1 MLDPKLIKEK
11 PEMIRNMLKSRAV
24 EFDLDELIKTDEKR
38 REFIIKTDELRKKKN
53 QVGIRISEKKKAKED
68 ASSILAEMKN
78 ISSEL
83 TKLESEQEEIENKYL
98 KLASTI
104 PNLVHESV
112 PIGIDDSANIE
123 IKKWGNIPK
132 FDFKVKDHID
142 ISENL
147 NLVDLERAA
156 KVAGARFYYLKN
168 DLVRLNQ
175 ALINFGLD
183 FLAEKGY
190 SLIQP
195 PYMINRES
203 MEGAVIAEDF
213 EEVIY
218 KIQDEDLYMIGTSE
232 HAMAAMHSKEIIEGK
247 NIPMKY
253 AGISPCFR
261 KEAGAHGRDQKGIF
275 RVHQF
280 DKIEQFVFSKPEDS
294 WKEHEKLLAV
304 AEEFYQK
311 LEIPY
316 RVMLLSTGDIGKISA
331 KTYDI
336 EAWMAGQNAYREI
349 VSCSNCLEYQARR
362 LKIRFRDKTNE
373 DTQYIHTLN
382 STLIATT
389 RVLVSIMENFQTK
402 EGHIRIPQGFTA
414 IYGKSERD
422 ILTYPYILD
431 LKFVKNW
438 HAEKVE

>member
-11 PEMIRNMLKSRAV
+11 PQVIRDMLKARNVDFDLGALI
-24 EFDLDELIKTDEKR
+24 EFDQKR

-53 QVGIRISEKKKAKED
+53 QVALEISRKKKAGED
-68 ASSILAEMKN
+68 ATSILTDIKN
-78 ISSEL
+78 LSIEL
-83 TKLESEQEEIENKYL
+83 TKIESEQESIEKKYSR
-98 KLASTI
+98 LALTI
-104 PNLVHESV
+104 PNLIHDSV
-112 PIGIDDSANIE
+112 PIGIDESTNKE
-123 IKKWGNIPK
+123 IRKWGKVPK
-132 FDFKVKDHID
+132 FDFKINDHID

-147 NLVDLERAA
+147 GLVDLERAA
-156 KVAGARFYYLKN
+156 KVAGSRFYYLKN

-175 ALINFGLD
+175 SLIHYALD
-183 FLAEKGY
+183 FLAKKEY

-203 MEGAVIAEDF
+203 MEGAVIADDF

-218 KIQDEDLYMIGTSE
+218 KIEDEDLYLIGTSE
-232 HAMAAMHSKEIIEGK
+232 HAMAAMHSKEIMEGK
-247 NIPMKY
+247 DLPIKY

-280 DKIEQFVFSKPEDS
+280 DKIEQFVFSRPEDS
-294 WKEHEKLLAV
+294 WKEHEKMLTV
-304 AEEFYQK
+304 VEEFYQK
-311 LEIPY
+311 LEIPH
-316 RVMLLSTGDIGKISA
+316 RVMLLSTGDMGKISA

-349 VSCSNCLEYQARR
+349 VSCSNCLDFQARR

-373 DTQYIHTLN
+373 DTQYVHTLN

-389 RVLVSIMENFQTK
+389 RILVSIMENFQTK
-402 EGHIRIPQGFTA
+402 DGHIGIPQVLQSYMGNQKE
-414 IYGKSERD
+414 I
-422 ILTYPYILD
+422 
-431 LKFVKNW
+431 
-438 HAEKVE
+438 

>member
-11 PEMIRNMLKSRAV
+11 PQIIRDMLKARSV
-24 EFDLDELIKTDEKR
+24 DFNLDGLIESDQKR

-53 QVGIRISEKKKAKED
+53 QVALEIAQKKKAGED
-68 ASSILAEMKN
+68 ASLILSEMKKV
-78 ISSEL
+78 SAEL
-83 TKLESEQEEIENKYL
+83 AKLESDQENIENTYSR
-98 KLASTI
+98 LALTI

-112 PIGIDDSANIE
+112 PIGADESANKE
-123 IKKWGNIPK
+123 IRKWGNIPN
-132 FDFKVKDHID
+132 FDFKINDHID

-147 NLVDLERAA
+147 DLVDLERAA

-175 ALINFGLD
+175 SLIHYGLD
-183 FLAEKGY
+183 FLAKKEY
-190 SLIQP
+190 SLVQP

-203 MEGAVIAEDF
+203 MEGAVIADDF

-218 KIQDEDLYMIGTSE
+218 KVEDEDLYMIGTSE
-232 HAMAAMHSKEIIEGK
+232 HAMAAMRSKEILEGK
-247 NIPMKY
+247 DLPLRY
-253 AGISPCFR
+253 AGVSPCFR

-280 DKIEQFVFSKPEDS
+280 DKIEQFVFSRPEDS
-294 WKEHEKLLAV
+294 WKEHERMLSV
-304 AEEFYQK
+304 AEEFYQN

-316 RVMLLSTGDIGKISA
+316 RVMLLSTGDMGKVSA

-349 VSCSNCLEYQARR
+349 VSCSNCLDYQARR

-373 DTQYIHTLN
+373 DTQYVHTLN

-402 EGHIRIPQGFTA
+402 DGHIRIPSVLQNYMGNQKE
-414 IYGKSERD
+414 I
-422 ILTYPYILD
+422 
-431 LKFVKNW
+431 
-438 HAEKVE
+438 

>member
-11 PEMIRNMLKSRAV
+11 PEIIRNMLKSRAV
-24 EFDLDELIKTDEKR
+24 EFDLEGLIESDQKR

-53 QVGIRISEKKKAKED
+53 QVAISISEKKKAGDD
-68 ASSILAEMKN
+68 ASTILIEMKN
-78 ISSEL
+78 ISNEL
-83 TKLESEQEEIENKYL
+83 TKLESEQVDIEKKYL

-104 PNLVHESV
+104 PNLIHDSV
-112 PIGIDDSANIE
+112 PIGIDDSSNKE

-132 FDFKVKDHID
+132 FDFKIKDHID
-142 ISENL
+142 ISEDL
-147 NLVDLERAA
+147 DLVDLERAA

-175 ALINFGLD
+175 ALIHFGLD
-183 FLAEKGY
+183 FLTEKGY
-190 SLIQP
+190 SLVQP

-218 KIQDEDLYMIGTSE
+218 KVQEEDLYMIGTSE

-253 AGISPCFR
+253 AGVSPCFR

-280 DKIEQFVFSKPEDS
+280 DKIEQFIFSKPEDS
-294 WKEHEKLLAV
+294 WKEHEKMLAV

-316 RVMLLSTGDIGKISA
+316 RVMLLSSGDIGKISA

-373 DTQYIHTLN
+373 DTQYVHTLN

-389 RVLVSIMENFQTK
+389 RVLVAIMENFQTK
-402 EGHIRIPQGFTA
+402 DGHIRIPQVLQSYMGNQKE
-414 IYGKSERD
+414 I
-422 ILTYPYILD
+422 
-431 LKFVKNW
+431 
-438 HAEKVE
+438 

>member
-11 PEMIRNMLKSRAV
+11 PEIIRNMLKARAI
-24 EFDLDELIKTDEKR
+24 EFDLDGLIESDQKR

-53 QVGIRISEKKKAKED
+53 QVAMVISEKKKGGED

-78 ISSEL
+78 ISNEL
-83 TKLESEQEEIENKYL
+83 TKLESEQEHIESKYL

-112 PIGIDDSANIE
+112 PIGPDESTNKE
-123 IKKWGNIPK
+123 IKRWGNIPE
-132 FDFKVKDHID
+132 FDFKIKDHID
-142 ISENL
+142 ISEDL

-175 ALINFGLD
+175 ALIHFGLD

-190 SLIQP
+190 SLVQP

-218 KIQDEDLYMIGTSE
+218 KVEEEDLYMIGTSE

-247 NIPMKY
+247 EIPMKY

-294 WKEHEKLLAV
+294 WKEHEKMLAV

-389 RVLVSIMENFQTK
+389 RVLVAIMENFQTK
-402 EGHIRIPQGFTA
+402 DGHIRIPQVLQGYMGNQKE
-414 IYGKSERD
+414 I
-422 ILTYPYILD
+422 
-431 LKFVKNW
+431 
-438 HAEKVE
+438 

>member
-11 PEMIRNMLKSRAV
+11 PEVIKDMLKARLV
-24 EFDLDELIKTDEKR
+24 EFDLEGLIDSDQKR
-38 REFIIKTDELRKKKN
+38 REFITKTDELRKKKN
-53 QVGIRISEKKKAKED
+53 QVALNISEKKKKGED
-68 ASSILAEMKN
+68 ISSILAEMK
-78 ISSEL
+78 SVSEQL
-83 TKLESEQEEIENKYL
+83 SKLEVEQNNIEKKYL
-98 KLASTI
+98 KLATSI
-104 PNLVHESV
+104 PNLIHESV
-112 PIGIDDSANIE
+112 PIGEDEESNKE
-123 IKKWGNIPK
+123 IKKWGNIPE
-132 FDFKVKDHID
+132 FDFKIKDHID
-142 ISENL
+142 ISEDL
-147 NLVDLERAA
+147 DLVDLERAA

-183 FLAEKGY
+183 FLREKGY
-190 SLIQP
+190 SAVQP

-218 KIQDEDLYMIGTSE
+218 KIDNQDLYMIGTSE

-247 NIPMKY
+247 DIPKKY

-294 WKEHEKLLAV
+294 WKEHEKLLSI

-316 RVMLLSTGDIGKISA
+316 RVMLLSTGDTGNISA

-373 DTQYIHTLN
+373 DTQYVHTLN

-389 RVLVSIMENFQTK
+389 RVLVAIMENFQTK
-402 EGHIRIPQGFTA
+402 DGHIRIPEVLQGYMGNQKE
-414 IYGKSERD
+414 I
-422 ILTYPYILD
+422 
-431 LKFVKNW
+431 
-438 HAEKVE
+438 

>member
-11 PEMIRNMLKSRAV
+11 PEVIKNMLKARSV
-24 EFDLDELIKTDEKR
+24 EFDLEGLINSDQKR
-38 REFIIKTDELRKKKN
+38 REFITKTDELRKKKN
-53 QVGIRISEKKKAKED
+53 QVALNISEKKKKGED
-68 ASSILAEMKN
+68 ISSILAEMK
-78 ISSEL
+78 SVSEEL
-83 TKLESEQEEIENKYL
+83 SKLEVDQNNIEKKYL
-98 KLASTI
+98 KLATSI
-104 PNLVHESV
+104 PNLIHESV
-112 PIGIDDSANIE
+112 PIGEDEGSNKE
-123 IKKWGNIPK
+123 IKKWGNIPE
-132 FDFKVKDHID
+132 FDFKIKDHID
-142 ISENL
+142 ISEDL
-147 NLVDLERAA
+147 DLVDLERAA

-183 FLAEKGY
+183 FLREKGY
-190 SLIQP
+190 SAVQP

-218 KIQDEDLYMIGTSE
+218 KIDNQDLYMIGTSE

-247 NIPMKY
+247 DIPKKY

-294 WKEHEKLLAV
+294 WKEHEKLLSI

-316 RVMLLSTGDIGKISA
+316 RVMLLSTGDTGNISA

-373 DTQYIHTLN
+373 DTQYVHTLN

-389 RVLVSIMENFQTK
+389 RVLVAIMENFQTK
-402 EGHIRIPQGFTA
+402 DGHIRIPEVLQGYMGNQKE
-414 IYGKSERD
+414 I
-422 ILTYPYILD
+422 
-431 LKFVKNW
+431 
-438 HAEKVE
+438 

>member
-11 PEMIRNMLKSRAV
+11 PQVIQDMLKARAV
-24 EFDLDELIKTDEKR
+24 EFDLEGLIESDQKR

-53 QVGIRISEKKKAKED
+53 QVALTISEKKKAGED
-68 ASSILAEMKN
+68 ISGILEEMKKV
-78 ISSEL
+78 SEEL
-83 TKLESEQEEIENKYL
+83 TKLELEQNNVEKKYL
-98 KLASTI
+98 KLASSI
-104 PNLVHESV
+104 PNLIHESV
-112 PIGIDDSANIE
+112 PIGKDDESNKE
-123 IKKWGNIPK
+123 VKKWGDIPE
-132 FDFKVKDHID
+132 FDFKIKDHID
-142 ISENL
+142 ISEDL
-147 NLVDLERAA
+147 DLVDLERAA

-183 FLAEKGY
+183 FLREKGY
-190 SLIQP
+190 SVVQP

-203 MEGAVIAEDF
+203 MEGAVIADDF

-218 KIQDEDLYMIGTSE
+218 KIDNEDLYMIGTSE

-247 NIPMKY
+247 DIPKKY

-280 DKIEQFVFSKPEDS
+280 DKIEQFIFSKPEDS
-294 WKEHEKLLAV
+294 WKEHEKLLAI

-311 LEIPY
+311 LKIPY
-316 RVMLLSTGDIGKISA
+316 RVMLLSTGDTGNISA

-362 LKIRFRDKTNE
+362 LKIRFRDKTND
-373 DTQYIHTLN
+373 DTQYVHTLN

-389 RVLVSIMENFQTK
+389 RVLVAIMENFQTK
-402 EGHIRIPQGFTA
+402 DGHIRIPEVLQGYMGNQKE
-414 IYGKSERD
+414 I
-422 ILTYPYILD
+422 
-431 LKFVKNW
+431 
-438 HAEKVE
+438 